1 MTAVEIAARVAAG
14 ELSAEEVVAD
24 ALARI
29 AAQPELN
36 AVITVC
42 EEEALARARAGVS
55 GALAGVPVLIKDLI
69 DTAGVRTTYASSIY
83 ADHVPQRTA
92 PSVTAL
98 EAQGAIVVGKAN
110 ADEFAWGVCGVVGL

>member
-1 MTAVEIAARVAAG
+1 MTAAEIAARVAAG

-36 AVITVC
+36 AVITLC
-42 EEEALARARAGVS
+42 EERGARPRARRRRA
-55 GALAGVPVLIKDLI
+55 ARLAGVPLLVKDLI

-83 ADHVPQRTA
+83 ADHVPRA
-92 PSVTAL
+92 HARPR
-98 EAQGAIVVGKAN
+98 
-110 ADEFAWGVCGVVGL
+110 